1 LYKKSRLPSAVRAG
15 AIFVLGAC
23 LLPRSV
29 ADGAARAPEV
39 PLVVSAATDNFPYS
53 YQDSSG
59 RITGFAVDVF
69 DAVASRMGLQ
79 FRRVPMPAM
88 DDLRR
93 FGAGEFDIGQW
104 QPRIPGHDAEAEYSA
119 PILVV
124 QGTIFVRKGNRRFA
138 TMQDLRAQHARVA
151 TPTQGRVF
159 ALEQGLEADCVST
172 ASSPECL
179 RLLADGKVD
188 AVLLSRLTGLAQAHH
203 LGITNV
209 EPVGHSLSGFVVRY
223 CFVTHKGDTEL
234 MARLNEGL
242 ASLYQTEEYDRIY
255 QRWFA
260 RYEPAAFS
268 REELIIFVAA
278 MLAFALI
285 IVFWVLVRQR
295 QLRDRITRQAEEL
308 AENRQIL
315 AEAQAFASLGCW
327 RSHFD
332 QPELNSWSEESYRI
346 FERDPRLGVP
356 GVAEMINYAVPP
368 DRGRW
373 RDAIAGLQADGND
386 YDLHLAIEPKADCR
400 KTIHILARPV
410 SDHTGRRIGSFGTMQ
425 DVTAWQAAEE
435 ALRQSEQL
443 LRALY
448 ENLPL
453 ALGVVER
460 ARGEWFVVSLNP
472 AAVRQ
477 FALTS
482 EPPSGQALSQL
493 GLRPEW
499 LQYWSRL
506 FTRCVDESHPFKL
519 ELSRDDE
526 RRDYA
531 ITLVPLGQ
539 SGGHARCCF
548 LIEDVS
554 ERKQKD
560 SEIAQGRRLRAIGEL
575 VGGIAHEFN
584 NLLTPILLSSD
595 LLQTEWAHEPRLRD
609 ELKLIADA
617 ARRSAE
623 LTRRLLAFGRKS
635 EPHAEA
641 LELRAVVET
650 NEELVRH
657 AFDRRIRL
665 ETNLAPDLP
674 TLFLNTADLHQVLLN
689 LLVNARDTL
698 TDKLARPPATTW
710 IPCIRIEATSQPTG
724 SVTPFEPGKHPLPTA
739 WIKLTVRDNGRGM
752 SQSVIERIFEPFYT
766 TKQIGQGTGLGL
778 ATVWHLVANF
788 GGRVDVES
796 VLGEGAAFHVFLPV
810 RPVPVGPV
818 VSGSAAADHT
828 KGPARSLRLLLV
840 EDEEAV
846 ANLVSALLRRQGH
859 EITLASNGLD
869 GWERLSATPDAF
881 DAVIMDLNMPGLSG
895 QELARRARGL
905 AYHRPMVAISG
916 RVTDD
921 ERAGLARLEITTVL
935 QKPFTLDELRE
946 GLARAFEGN
955 LPRS

>member
-1 LYKKSRLPSAVRAG
+1 
-15 AIFVLGAC
+15 
-23 LLPRSV
+23 
-29 ADGAARAPEV
+29 
-39 PLVVSAATDNFPYS
+39 
-53 YQDSSG
+53 
-59 RITGFAVDVF
+59 
-69 DAVASRMGLQ
+69 
-79 FRRVPMPAM
+79 
-88 DDLRR
+88 
-93 FGAGEFDIGQW
+93 
-104 QPRIPGHDAEAEYSA
+104 
-119 PILVV
+119 
-124 QGTIFVRKGNRRFA
+124 
-138 TMQDLRAQHARVA
+138 
-151 TPTQGRVF
+151 
-159 ALEQGLEADCVST
+159 
-172 ASSPECL
+172 
-179 RLLADGKVD
+179 
-188 AVLLSRLTGLAQAHH
+188 
-203 LGITNV
+203 
-209 EPVGHSLSGFVVRY
+209 
-223 CFVTHKGDTEL
+223 
-234 MARLNEGL
+234 
-242 ASLYQTEEYDRIY
+242 
-255 QRWFA
+255 
-260 RYEPAAFS
+260 
-268 REELIIFVAA
+268 

-285 IVFWVLVRQR
+285 IVLWALVRQR
-295 QLRDRITRQAEEL
+295 QLRGRITRQAEEL

-327 RSHFD
+327 RNHFD

-346 FERDPRLGVP
+346 FERDPRLSVP
-356 GVAEMINYAVPP
+356 DAAEMINYAVPE

-373 RDAIAGLQADGND
+373 RESIAGLQADGRD
-386 YDLHLAIEPKADCR
+386 YDLHLVIEPRPGHR

-410 SDHTGRRIGSFGTMQ
+410 NDHTGRRIGSFGTMQ

-460 ARGEWFVVSLNP
+460 ERGEWLVVSLNP

-477 FALTS
+477 FALPS
-482 EPPSGQALSQL
+482 EPPAGRALNQL

-506 FTRCVDESHPFKL
+506 FTRCVDEAQPVKVEF
-519 ELSRDDE
+519 SREDE
-526 RRDYA
+526 RRDLA

-539 SGGHARCCF
+539 TGGRARCCF
-548 LIEDVS
+548 LVEDIS

-560 SEIAQGRRLRAIGEL
+560 SEISQGRRLRAIGEL

-595 LLQTEWAHEPRLRD
+595 LLQSEWAHEPRLRQ

-635 EPHAEA
+635 EPHAEVLA
-641 LELRAVVET
+641 LPAVVET
-650 NEELVRH
+650 NKELVRH
-657 AFDRRIRL
+657 TFDRRIQL

-674 TLFLNTADLHQVLLN
+674 PLFLNPADLHQILLN

-698 TDKLARPPATTW
+698 TDKLDRPPAATW
-710 IPCIRIEATSQPTG
+710 TPCIRIEAVVQSAGT
-724 SVTPFEPGKHPLPTA
+724 VAPFEPGKHPVPVA
-739 WIKLTVRDNGRGM
+739 WVKLSVRDNGRGM
-752 SQSVIERIFEPFYT
+752 SPAVIERIFEPFYT

-778 ATVWHLVANF
+778 ATVWHLVAGF
-788 GGRVDVES
+788 GGRVDVDS
-796 VLGEGAAFHVFLPV
+796 VVGEGTAFHVFLPV
-810 RPVPVGPV
+810 RQIPAAPTAAFPVA
-818 VSGSAAADHT
+818 SNHT
-828 KGPARSLRLLLV
+828 QEPARPLRLLLV

-846 ANLVSALLRRQGH
+846 ASLVSVLLRRQGH